1 MRKNLLLALCFG
13 ALLAAV
19 LSRAVAQPSPDE
31 TSFVAITNPAIGYDS
46 APVEDR
52 VAKLNQALASGKAK
66 LDWDP
71 NGLGYLPSLLK
82 NLDLNADS
90 QVLVFSKT
98 SFQAPLISP
107 QAPRALFF
115 NDNVALGSVHHGE
128 VYELAALD
136 PRQGVVFYTL
146 DEHKS
151 DKPTFVRRDVCLQCH
166 QGPATLGVPGLMVAS
181 VYPDASGMPAFKL
194 GEPVTDDR
202 TPFEDRWGGWYV
214 TGTHGGMTHR
224 GNAIAPNPSQPDVLE
239 SRGTQNVTSLKGKFD
254 PAGYMSQ
261 VSDIV
266 ALMTLEHQTRMTDLM
281 TRIGWETRVAE
292 HDGKMN
298 DPQTKAQID
307 ANIESMVTYML
318 FADEAKLYDP
328 IEGVSTFTKTF
339 SQRGPHDHLGRSLR
353 DFDLHKRMFKY
364 PLSYMIYSQEFDAL
378 PASAKDRIYR
388 RLYDVLSGKD
398 QSPKFARLSAEDRS
412 NVLAILRD
420 TKSDLP
426 AYWRGTEPA
435 AIAASSSRP

>member
-1 MRKNLLLALCFG
+1 M
-13 ALLAAV
+13 LAAV
-19 LSRAVAQPSPDE
+19 LTVAVAQPAPDE
-31 TSFVAITNPAIGYDS
+31 TSFVAIDNPAIQYDS
-46 APVEDR
+46 RPVEDR
-52 VAKLNQALASGKAK
+52 VAQLNQALASGKAK
-66 LDWDP
+66 LDYDP

-115 NDNVALGSVHHGE
+115 NDDVALGSVHHGE
-128 VYELAALD
+128 VFELAALD

-146 DEHKS
+146 DVKKS
-151 DKPTFVRRDVCLQCH
+151 AKPTFVRRDVCLQCH
-166 QGPATLGVPGLMVAS
+166 QGPATLGVPGLMIAS
-181 VYPDASGMPAFKL
+181 VYPDANGMPAFKL

-202 TPFEDRWGGWYV
+202 TPFENRWGGWYV

-224 GNAIAPNPSQPDVLE
+224 GNALALNPSQPDVLE
-239 SRGTQNVTSLKGKFD
+239 TRGTQNVTSLKGKFD

-281 TRIGWETRVAE
+281 TRIGWETRAAE
-292 HDGKMN
+292 HDGKLN
-298 DPQTKAQID
+298 DPQTQAQIS

-339 SQRGPHDHLGRSLR
+339 PQRGPRDHLGRSLR

-364 PLSYMIYSQEFDAL
+364 PLSYMIYSKEFDAL
-378 PASAKDRIYR
+378 PASAKDRIYH

-420 TKSDLP
+420 TKPNLP
-426 AYWRGTEPA
+426 AYWREPA
-435 AIAASSSRP
+435 ATTASSSRP